1 MARETPTIRHVG
13 SAPRRFWFE
22 TKCYG
27 WGWGLPLVWQ
37 GWVVLAAYVALM
49 VVTGVV
55 FPPHRVPAVFFASV
69 TALSALLVAVCWWT
83 GEPPRWRWGGD

>member
-1 MARETPTIRHVG
+1 MAREMPTIRHAGPV
-13 SAPRRFWFE
+13 PRRFWFAS
-22 TKCYG
+22 KRYG

-37 GWVVLAAYVALM
+37 GWAVLAAYVALT
-49 VVTGVV
+49 VVAGAM
-55 FPPHRVPAVFFASV
+55 FPPHRVPAVFLASV